1 MSFGG
6 RADTAPD
13 SPEPVKLA
21 GSGES
26 TTRNAP
32 VTLIPALVNRLESA
46 EREIKS
52 LESRISTMEDWGEAL
67 ERRLVATQSPASLS
81 RIADPLEG
89 NVSSVPASGLRIVK
103 PGGMARAPDGW

>member
-32 VTLIPALVNRLESA
+32 VTLP
-46 EREIKS
+46 
-52 LESRISTMEDWGEAL
+52 
-67 ERRLVATQSPASLS
+67 
-81 RIADPLEG
+81 
-89 NVSSVPASGLRIVK
+89 
-103 PGGMARAPDGW
+103 